1 VANLTVSL
9 VAPDREIWSGEA
21 TFVAAKTTEGEIG
34 ILAGHEPMLALI
46 AEGAVVRVDTADN
59 QKIVAAVHGGFLS
72 VDSNKVTILAQTAEL
87 STDIDVARAQAA
99 LARARES
106 QDSKAAAAARR
117 AEARLRATEMFHH

>member
-46 AEGAVVRVDTADN
+46 AEGAVVRVDTVDN

-72 VDSNKVTILAQTAEL
+72 VDSNKVTILAQIAEL

-99 LARARES
+99 LARARDS
-106 QDSKAAAAARR
+106 QDSKAAEAARR
-117 AEARLRATEMFHH
+117 AEARLRATEIIHH